1 MSLVRSNSTP
11 PNDFRRHFVF
21 PLARLIPTILD
32 EDWTAGTW
40 QLPQVPEFYWQ
51 LSDNLR
57 KYQQNDRLSPAPTS

>member
-1 MSLVRSNSTP
+1 ML
-11 PNDFRRHFVF
+11 F

-40 QLPQVPEFYWQ
+40 QLPQVPGFYWQ

-57 KYQQNDRLSPAPTS
+57 KHQQTD